1 MLESS
6 MDNLYFRKA
15 ISETIRFT
23 FFDSGVGMEMSNCEA
38 KIIHIERM
46 ILWEISL
53 DFIIIGHAATNAS
66 YCRSMK
72 R

>member
-1 MLESS
+1 MLEGS

-15 ISETIRFT
+15 LKARNYTFT

-38 KIIHIERM
+38 KIIHIEKM

-53 DFIIIGHAATNAS
+53 DFIIIGQPLM
-66 YCRSMK
+66 RVIVVP
-72 R
+72 

>member
-1 MLESS
+1 MLEGS
-6 MDNLYFRKA
+6 
-15 ISETIRFT
+15 IWFT
-23 FFDSGVGMEMSNCEA
+23 FFDTGVGMEMSNCEA

-53 DFIIIGHAATNAS
+53 DFIIIGQPLM
-66 YCRSMK
+66 RVIGSMK